1 MKAASCVPAALL
13 SQSCLL
19 SSGSELLGSYR
30 LCCAGCGS
38 AQTCAT
44 RNLLQSVLC
53 ITPQVHTGW
62 RGACSSRSSSLSLH
76 SSRWISLSRSPT
88 IRWYSLV
95 LALLTPYSTLIIESI
110 AKRIAFSTT
119 RTSSS
124 RRCACRLPVVTEFIL
139 FYRLITFVQLMGHQ
153 KRCDAKK
160 KKNHRF
166 KHYCFVKISVLTV
179 TKTNSAVAY
188 FSVNSDLPLTRK
200 QFRFLLLFYVL
211 WRFATH
217 FKEHY
222 CPLLSRKTRD
232 LGSYNLRFQI
242 FPNNPAVST
251 NTNKC
256 FRIYFLFSLSFFL
269 S

>member
-1 MKAASCVPAALL
+1 MYLSEKAHLSSSFFYFFFSFLICIFFCNCISLYINVILQSSQNVKAASCVPVALL
-13 SQSCLL
+13 SQSCLV
-19 SSGSELLGSYR
+19 SSGSVLLGSYR

-44 RNLLQSVLC
+44 RNLLQSVFC

-153 KRCDAKK
+153 KRCEAKK
-160 KKNHRF
+160 E
-166 KHYCFVKISVLTV
+166 ITAL
-179 TKTNSAVAY
+179 
-188 FSVNSDLPLTRK
+188 
-200 QFRFLLLFYVL
+200 
-211 WRFATH
+211 
-217 FKEHY
+217 
-222 CPLLSRKTRD
+222 
-232 LGSYNLRFQI
+232 
-242 FPNNPAVST
+242 
-251 NTNKC
+251 NT
-256 FRIYFLFSLSFFL
+256 IASLK
-269 S
+269 